1 MRLQQTRVAVKA
13 LTILFYM
20 FVAGALG
27 GLTNS
32 IVVWSLGVLGLTP
45 ALGFSMAPELSFEWL
60 FRRVFASALWG
71 IIFLIPI
78 YKNAPVKKGAALS
91 ILPWL
96 SSALLVFP
104 MRMDVG
110 FFGLGFGIGT
120 PIWTFFFA
128 TVWGITGTLFLS
140 RYAPGSVPNTAR
152 LNEAHSKLNQTR
164 HNKNDRNQ
172 ETN

>member
-1 MRLQQTRVAVKA
+1 MVAMKA
-13 LTILFYM
+13 IKIGFYV

-27 GLTNS
+27 GITNS
-32 IVVWSLGVLGLTP
+32 IVVWSLGTSGVTP

-96 SSALLVFP
+96 SSALIVFP

-110 FFGLGFGIGT
+110 FFGLAFGIGT
-120 PIWTFFFA
+120 PIWTLFFA
-128 TVWGITGTLFLS
+128 AVWGITGTLFLF
-140 RYAPGSVPNTAR
+140 RYAPGLVPNRA
-152 LNEAHSKLNQTR
+152 A
-164 HNKNDRNQ
+164 
-172 ETN
+172 

>member
-1 MRLQQTRVAVKA
+1 MKA
-13 LTILFYM
+13 LKIVFYV

-32 IVVWSLGVLGLTP
+32 LVVWSLGALGVTP
-45 ALGFSMAPELSFEWL
+45 MLGFSMAPELSFEWL
-60 FRRVFASALWG
+60 FRRIFASALWG

-96 SSALLVFP
+96 SSALIVFP
-104 MRMDVG
+104 MRMEVG

-120 PIWTFFFA
+120 PIWTLVFA
-128 TVWGITGTLFLS
+128 AVWGVTGTLFLS
-140 RYAPGSVPNTAR
+140 RYAPGSLPNTAR
-152 LNEAHSKLNQTR
+152 F
-164 HNKNDRNQ
+164 NKA
-172 ETN
+172 

>member
-1 MRLQQTRVAVKA
+1 VKA
-13 LTILFYM
+13 LKRVFYV

-96 SSALLVFP
+96 SSVLLVFP

-110 FFGLGFGIGT
+110 LFGLGFGIGT
-120 PIWTFFFA
+120 PIWTLFFA
-128 TVWGITGTLFLS
+128 AVWGITGTLFLS

-152 LNEAHSKLNQTR
+152 LNEAHSKLNQAR
-164 HNKNDRNQ
+164 HDKSDRNQ